1 MPNVLK
7 DYFNIIIIISF
18 ASLIALGGSHNSLTY
33 NGYPILYFCM
43 GASFL
48 IHWIIFI
55 PSFLAK
61 TEKFYDITGT
71 LAYLITLYL
80 ASALTAHS
88 SGGSLELRT
97 IIIIGMVSFW
107 AVRLGI
113 FLFIRVLKV
122 GEDRRFREAKK
133 SFSKYLV
140 WWTMSALW
148 VFLTTA
154 NALTLIVNN
163 KKLVN
168 EPFFYLGVLI
178 WIIGILFEIVADEQK
193 RRFQINKN
201 NKDKFISSGLWSISR
216 HPNYFGEII
225 LWIGVAIISFPT
237 LIGFQYITLISPV
250 FIYLLLTRISG
261 VNLLEDRADKKWG
274 ELIEYKKYKE
284 NTPVLIPFLK

>member
-1 MPNVLK
+1 MSSKLK
-7 DYFNIIIIISF
+7 DYFNIIIIICF
-18 ASLIALGGSHNSLTY
+18 ASIIAFAGSHNSMTY
-33 NGYPILYFCM
+33 NGYPILFFCLS
-43 GASFL
+43 ASFL
-48 IHWIIFI
+48 VHWIIFI

-80 ASALTAHS
+80 ASVLTSYS
-88 SGGSLELRT
+88 SGASLEPRT
-97 IIIIGMVSFW
+97 LIIIGMVSFW
-107 AVRLGI
+107 ALRLGI

-154 NALTLIVNN
+154 NALTLIINN

-168 EPFFYLGVLI
+168 EPIFYLGLLI
-178 WIIGILFEIVADEQK
+178 WFIGILFEIIADEQK
-193 RRFQINKN
+193 RRFRLNEENRGKY
-201 NKDKFISSGLWSISR
+201 ISSGLWSISR

-225 LWIGVAIISFPT
+225 LWIGIAIISLPT
-237 LIGFQYITLISPV
+237 LSGFQYVTLISPL

-261 VNLLEDRADKKWG
+261 VNLLEESSDKKWG
-274 ELIEYKKYKE
+274 DLPEYEQYKRE
-284 NTPVLIPFLK
+284 TPVLVPFLK